1 MCRDPIKAL
10 DQLIGIGVDRILTFE
25 QKNMTSER
33 VDLLA
38 NLIQKAE
45 DRVIIMSGAG
55 LTPENIKDIN
65 RRVKAKEYHST
76 LSRAVESVML
86 YMRNAFT

>member
-38 NLIQKAE
+38 NLIQKA
-45 DRVIIMSGAG
+45 
-55 LTPENIKDIN
+55 
-65 RRVKAKEYHST
+65 
-76 LSRAVESVML
+76 
-86 YMRNAFT
+86 